1 MRKEKQLIEMLR
13 RLVTLL
19 AEESARNPD
28 FALKVDA
35 LLSVL
40 PDKKKPSVRLKK
52 SEKPLAL
59 DVYAEW
65 SNRGEAE
72 FRLWIRHQP
81 IPALRAV
88 ISSEDFDPTR
98 RTAKWKEA
106 EKLAEF
112 ISDGIAARLSRGS
125 AFMSRSPTN

>member
-19 AEESARNPD
+19 AEEAARNPE
-28 FALKVDA
+28 FAVKVES

-40 PDKKKPSVRLKK
+40 PDKKKPSVQPKK
-52 SEKPLAL
+52 SAKPFAL

-72 FRLWIRHQP
+72 FRLWLRDQP
-81 IPALRAV
+81 IPALRAI
-88 ISSEDFDPTR
+88 ISSEDLDPTR
-98 RTAKWKEA
+98 RTAKWTDA

-112 ISDGIAARLSRGS
+112 IADGLAARSSRGS